1 MYNILII
8 KNGYCDTYIDKI
20 INQIVKANILIIK
33 SFDKKINYI
42 QESFIKKWDYIIILG
57 GYQSVVDI
65 DKYPY
70 LYNIIKLIKIAIS
83 FDIKILGICLG
94 CQLIAKAFD
103 YNIIHMKN
111 NEIGYH
117 STIKLTEE
125 GLLDKVFSNCNNLDN
140 ILSFHTDMIDINS
153 NKGLK
158 VLGTYKKIPYI
169 IKIKSAYG
177 IQFHPEVNLCI
188 LKNYLKLKCDLLL
201 SKKNIMD
208 CIIKYAEN
216 NEKIILDNGLFVI
229 KEWLLKN

>member
-20 INQIVKANILIIK
+20 INKIVKANILIIK

-42 QESFIKKWDYIIILG
+42 QESFIKKWDFIIILG
-57 GYQSVVDI
+57 GYQSIVDI

-70 LYNIIKLIKIAIS
+70 LHNIIKLIKIAIS

-103 YNIIHMKN
+103 YNIIRMNK

-117 STIKLTEE
+117 SMIKLTEE
-125 GLLDKVFSNCNNLDN
+125 GLLDKVFSNCNNLNN

-153 NKGLK
+153 NKGIK
-158 VLGTYKKIPYI
+158 VLGTYKSIPYI

-208 CIIKYAEN
+208 EIIKYAEN
-216 NEKIILDNGLFVI
+216 NEEIILDNGLFII
-229 KEWLLKN
+229 KEWLFKN